1 MALGKT
7 HSSAMDNVGSSC
19 FVLFCNKEQRVAGH
33 IKCEEVDHRTLF
45 MDSHWSILKL
55 IVFEYLRLEINMPD
69 DGRVVTAKLPD
80 DLVSKMDEV
89 ADRIDR
95 SKSWIVRQAVA
106 EWLAEEQ
113 RRYEL
118 TLEAIESMDAGQS
131 LSQEDVENHFAERRQ
146 ARSKAKRA
154 A

>member
-1 MALGKT
+1 MA
-7 HSSAMDNVGSSC
+7 
-19 FVLFCNKEQRVAGH
+19 
-33 IKCEEVDHRTLF
+33 
-45 MDSHWSILKL
+45 
-55 IVFEYLRLEINMPD
+55 D

-80 DLVSKMDEV
+80 DLVSEMDKV

-95 SKSWIVRQAVA
+95 TKSWIVRQAVS

-118 TLEAIESMDAGQS
+118 TLEA
-131 LSQEDVENHFAERRQ
+131 LKDVDEGRTVPHEEVLAMVQQRIRERRK
-146 ARSKAKRA
+146 ARERSA

>member
-1 MALGKT
+1 LELIGFDFSRLVGNMA
-7 HSSAMDNVGSSC
+7 
-19 FVLFCNKEQRVAGH
+19 
-33 IKCEEVDHRTLF
+33 
-45 MDSHWSILKL
+45 
-55 IVFEYLRLEINMPD
+55 D

-80 DLVSKMDEV
+80 DLVSLMDDV

-95 SKSWIVRQAVA
+95 SKSWIVRQAVT

-118 TLEAIESMDAGQS
+118 TLEA
-131 LSQEDVENHFAERRQ
+131 LKDVDEGRTIPHEEVLAMVEQRKRERRESSD
-146 ARSKAKRA
+146 RSA